1 MAIPPGVQAGAWS
14 GRRVGRSASAF
25 EVERTVSAIAERALH
40 LGAREGLDALVEAT
54 VRLTETSG
62 AALYA
67 GSRRVALAG
76 LAPPAP
82 ARAHPQQ
89 MMKDGRT
96 VLVLGEP
103 CVDTADRQLL
113 ARLAVL
119 GTALLASQSREDASR
134 AEQTRLRQ
142 ERMRLKELQTH
153 RERVLARAAH
163 DLRTP
168 LLVLQGYIDMMSKGM
183 AGVLT
188 PSMQRYLER
197 MGRAA
202 TEMNV
207 RLQRPPLDNVPVED
221 LRSLLSATFG
231 PGRRASARLEL
242 PAEPVRVR
250 APRETLALLV
260 RMLERLL
267 VGAGASELV
276 LRLEAQEGARWRLSL
291 QARAELPLPK
301 RTLGSLERLTRRLA
315 AGLTVRG
322 ASDLELTVSLPSL
335 PV

>member
-1 MAIPPGVQAGAWS
+1 M
-14 GRRVGRSASAF
+14 GRSASAL

-40 LGAREGLDALVEAT
+40 LGARAGLDALVEET

-76 LAPPAP
+76 LTPPAP
-82 ARAHPQQ
+82 ARAHPHQ
-89 MMKDGRT
+89 MMKDGHT

-103 CVDTADRQLL
+103 CVDAADRQLL
-113 ARLAVL
+113 ARLVVL
-119 GTALLASQSREDASR
+119 GSALLTSQSREDASR
-134 AEQTRLRQ
+134 AEQARLRQ
-142 ERMRLKELQTH
+142 ERMRLLEMQAH
-153 RERVLARAAH
+153 RERVLSRAAH

-197 MGRAA
+197 MSRAA
-202 TEMNV
+202 GEMNA
-207 RLQRPPLDNVPVED
+207 RLQRPPIEHAPVED
-221 LRSLLSATFG
+221 LRTLLSATFG

-250 APRETLALLV
+250 APREVMVLLM
-260 RMLERLL
+260 RTLERLL
-267 VGAGASELV
+267 VGAGASEVV
-276 LRLEAQEGARWRLSL
+276 LRLEAQTGARWRLSL

-301 RTLGSLERLTRRLA
+301 RTLASLERLTRRLETE
-315 AGLTVRG
+315 LTVRG
-322 ASDLELTVSLPSL
+322 TSEVELTVSLPGI
-335 PV
+335 PG